1 MFDRFTEHA
10 KSTFNNA
17 RLEAQQLD
25 HSYLGT
31 EHILLGLTRVDD
43 DRVLEALVNL
53 GVEPQAIR
61 RELEAL
67 CKRGPGPTK
76 FGAMP
81 FTPRAKRVIEL
92 ALEEATRLG
101 HRHID
106 TEHFLVA
113 LLAEREGLA
122 AIVLTRLGVE
132 LDALRTELRRQR

>member
-1 MFDRFTEHA
+1 
-10 KSTFNNA
+10 
-17 RLEAQQLD
+17 
-25 HSYLGT
+25 
-31 EHILLGLTRVDD
+31 
-43 DRVLEALVNL
+43 
-53 GVEPQAIR
+53 
-61 RELEAL
+61 
-67 CKRGPGPTK
+67 
-76 FGAMP
+76 MP